1 LTIFAWF
8 MVTSTPAPALAGIT
22 KAAAASS
29 AATGNSDLD
38 NVIEQLPAGGFFN
51 GT

>member
-1 LTIFAWF
+1 
-8 MVTSTPAPALAGIT
+8 MVTSMPAPALAGMT
-22 KAAAASS
+22 KAAVASS

-38 NVIEQLPAGGFFN
+38 NVIEALRAGRFFN